1 MISNTNSVQVMLLSD
16 HVISNSISGV
26 AVMDDIERIARRFK
40 LHDVRV
46 LISVVEA
53 GSMHKAAERLATSQ
67 PAVSRAIADLEHAV
81 GVRLLERS
89 PRGVEPTQY
98 GRVLI
103 KHGVAAFDE
112 FRQGVKDIRFLADP
126 STGELRIACSDAMAA
141 GPVLAIIEQLTRKH
155 PRLVFHVATG
165 AAATLLRRL
174 TERNVELV
182 ITRATEADDDEQIYV
197 GGLFEDNV
205 VVAAGAQSRWARR
218 RRIKLDELVN
228 EPWALPPEGSAV
240 GAILLEAFRACGLAP
255 PAATVVAE
263 SAILRSRLLASGRFL
278 TVIPEFLLT
287 LPGREPSI
295 KALPVELPGARRTM
309 RIISLRNR
317 SLSPLAELFIDSMRA
332 LAKPLAKGT

>member
-1 MISNTNSVQVMLLSD
+1 
-16 HVISNSISGV
+16 
-26 AVMDDIERIARRFK
+26 MDDIERIERRLK
-40 LHDVRV
+40 PRNVRV

-53 GSMHKAAERLATSQ
+53 GSMHKAAERLGTSQ
-67 PAVSRAIADLEHAV
+67 PAISKAIADLEHAV

-89 PRGVEPTQY
+89 RRGIEPTPY
-98 GRVLI
+98 GRALI

-112 FRQGVKDIRFLADP
+112 FKQGVKDIKFLADP
-126 STGELRIACSDAMAA
+126 STGELRIGCSDAMAA
-141 GPVLAIIEQLTRKH
+141 GPVLAVIEQLTRKH
-155 PRLVFHVATG
+155 PRLIFHVATG

-174 TERNVELV
+174 SERNVELV
-182 ITRATEADDDEQIYV
+182 ITRATEVDDDGQIYA

-205 VVAAGAQSRWARR
+205 VVAAGAQSGWARR
-218 RRIKLDELVN
+218 RRIELDELVN

-240 GAILLEAFRACGLAP
+240 GAIIREAFRARGLAP

-263 SAILRSRLLASGRFL
+263 SAILRSKLLAAGRFL

-287 LPGREPSI
+287 LPGRDPSI

-317 SLSPLAELFIDSMRA
+317 LLTPLAELFIDSMRT
-332 LAKPLAKGT
+332 LAKPLAK